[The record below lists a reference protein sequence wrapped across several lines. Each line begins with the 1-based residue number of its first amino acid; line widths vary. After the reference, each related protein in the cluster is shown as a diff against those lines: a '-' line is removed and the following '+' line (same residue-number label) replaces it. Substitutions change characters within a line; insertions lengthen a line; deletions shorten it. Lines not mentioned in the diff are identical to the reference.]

1 LLNTFLSKITLY
13 AASLDSN
20 YTACRKN
27 LIMVISSSHNYS
39 KSDFDIVNIN
49 TANKINVKRFTQ
61 NGQIQIYQS
70 SYRGSYPS
78 IIRDSLR
85 NAALGRKVL
94 LIQFMKGGV
103 KQGVDNAVKL
113 CGNLTWVRSSHSY
126 DEYNQEEI
134 ENNKNLKQSIHEST
148 LELWDF
154 CKKELVSGQNDQIIL
169 DEIFLAIE
177 MKIIDKD
184 ELISTLE
191 NRFISGDV
199 ILTGTYIPKDLFLMA
214 NQITELR
221 S

>member
-1 LLNTFLSKITLY
+1 
-13 AASLDSN
+13 
-20 YTACRKN
+20 
-27 LIMVISSSHNYS
+27 MVISSSDSYS
-39 KSDFDIVNIN
+39 KDNSDVVQIN
-49 TANKINVKRFTQ
+49 SVNKIKLKRFSQ

-70 SYRGSYPS
+70 SYRGSYSS

-94 LIQFMKGGV
+94 LVQFMKGGV

-113 CGNLTWVRSSHSY
+113 CDNLTWVRSSHSF
-126 DEYNQEEI
+126 DQYNSEEI
-134 ENNKNLKQSIHEST
+134 ENNQNIKKSIHESIK
-148 LELWDF
+148 ELWKF
-154 CKKELVSGQNDQIIL
+154 CKKELQSGENDQIIL

-177 MKIIDKD
+177 MKMIDKD
-184 ELISTLE
+184 DLISTLE

-199 ILTGTYIPKDLFLMA
+199 ILTGTDIPKELLLMA

>member
-1 LLNTFLSKITLY
+1 
-13 AASLDSN
+13 
-20 YTACRKN
+20 
-27 LIMVISSSHNYS
+27 MVISSSHIYS
-39 KSDFDIVNIN
+39 KGNLDVVKTN
-49 TANKINVKRFTQ
+49 TANKINVKKFPH

-70 SYRGSYPS
+70 SYRGSYTS

-103 KQGVDNAVKL
+103 KQGVDHAVKL

-126 DEYNQEEI
+126 DQYNSEAI
-134 ENNKNLKQSIHEST
+134 EKNKTLKKSIYEST
-148 LELWDF
+148 IELWNF
-154 CKKELVSGQNDQIIL
+154 CKRELQSGKNDQIIL
-169 DEIFLAIE
+169 DEIFLAID

-184 ELISTLE
+184 DLISTLE

-199 ILTGTYIPKDLFLMA
+199 ILTGTDIPKDLLLMA

>member
-1 LLNTFLSKITLY
+1 
-13 AASLDSN
+13 
-20 YTACRKN
+20 
-27 LIMVISSSHNYS
+27 MVNSSTSNYS
-39 KSDFDIVNIN
+39 KGDLDVVNIN
-49 TANKINVKRFTQ
+49 TANKINLKKFTQ

-70 SYRGSYPS
+70 PHRGSYSS

-94 LIQFMKGGV
+94 LVQFMKGGV
-103 KQGVDNAVKL
+103 KQGIANAVKL
-113 CGNLTWVRSSHSY
+113 CGNLTWVRASHSFDHY
-126 DEYNQEEI
+126 HSEEI
-134 ENNKNLKQSIHEST
+134 ENNKNLKKSIHESIC
-148 LELWDF
+148 ELWSF
-154 CKKELVSGQNDQIIL
+154 CKKELLSGKNDQIIL

-184 ELISTLE
+184 DLISTLE

-199 ILTGTYIPKDLFLMA
+199 ILTGTDIPKDLLLMA

>member
-1 LLNTFLSKITLY
+1 
-13 AASLDSN
+13 
-20 YTACRKN
+20 
-27 LIMVISSSHNYS
+27 MVISSSNSYS
-39 KSDFDIVNIN
+39 KSNPDVVKISSV
-49 TANKINVKRFTQ
+49 NKINLKRFPQ

-70 SYRGSYPS
+70 SYRGSYSS

-94 LIQFMKGGV
+94 LVQFMKGGV
-103 KQGVDNAVKL
+103 KQGIANAVKL
-113 CGNLTWVRSSHSY
+113 CGNLTWVRSSHSFDQY
-126 DEYNQEEI
+126 DSEEI
-134 ENNKNLKQSIHEST
+134 ENNKNLKKSIHESIY
-148 LELWDF
+148 ELWNF
-154 CKKELVSGQNDQIIL
+154 CKKELLSGVHDQIIL

-184 ELISTLE
+184 DLISTLE

-199 ILTGTYIPKDLFLMA
+199 ILTGTDIPKDLLLMA